1 MLALH
6 IQSKQLTHM
15 KKFNAFLALVFLS
28 GVAFA
33 QTTWTI
39 DKNHSKIGFNVTH
52 MAVSEVEGKFND
64 FDGTILSKSE
74 DFNGAQVQF
83 TAKTASIDTDNEK
96 RDNDLKSSNFFEVDK
111 YPEIKFAGT
120 LVKDGGKYKM
130 KGDLT
135 MHGVTKQVEFD
146 VTYGGSINHPR
157 GTKAGFKLTGKLNRK
172 DYGLKWDNKIP
183 TGEMVVSDDVELVV
197 KVELDKKV
205 A

>member
-1 MLALH
+1 
-6 IQSKQLTHM
+6 M
-15 KKFNAFLALVFLS
+15 KKFNAFLALVLFS
-28 GVAFA
+28 GVTFA

-64 FDGTILSKSE
+64 FDGSIVSKAD

-83 TAKTASIDTDNEK
+83 TAKTASVDTDNEK
-96 RDNDLKSSNFFEVDK
+96 RDGHLKSPDFFEADK
-111 YPEIKFAGT
+111 FPEIKFIGT
-120 LVKDGGKYKM
+120 LVKEGGKYQL

-135 MHGVTKQVEFD
+135 MHGVTKQVAFD
-146 VTYGGSINHPR
+146 VTYGGSINHPK

-172 DYGLKWDNKIP
+172 DYGLKWDNKVP

-197 KVELDKKV
+197 KVELDKKAV
-205 A
+205 